1 MRVFVILALHKPEN
15 VRYYSLHTPD
25 APKIPKPTF
34 STKLRTV
41 ACRKGNKAASSG
53 TVTLTGTGAVEG
65 TALSKPQRRD
75 ENLSE
80 Q

>member
-1 MRVFVILALHKPEN
+1 MLQ
-15 VRYYSLHTPD
+15 
-25 APKIPKPTF
+25 KIPKPTF